1 MEDVLD
7 PYREAPDPRRPVV
20 CFDETPVQLVGETRI
35 PWPAQPGKPA
45 RIGYEYRRNG
55 TASLFVFL
63 DAHQPRRH
71 MQLTECKTA
80 LDFAQCI
87 YELAEVHYRDAETVR
102 EVLDSLSAHKPS
114 ARYEVYGPELARDV
128 LRQLGF
134 HFVPEHASW
143 LNMVEIEIG
152 VLGKQCLD
160 RRIEDRDTLRRE
172 LAHWQ
177 RRRNAEGA
185 RFDWLFDIHR
195 ARKNLARVHPAPV
208 STDLDQAA

>member
-71 MQLTECKTA
+71 MKLTECKTA

-102 EVLDSLSAHKPS
+102 EVLDSLSRHS
-114 ARYEVYGPELARDV
+114 YGRNTDFSVPPA
-128 LRQLGF
+128 QIPACPLG
-134 HFVPEHASW
+134 HGAPTS
-143 LNMVEIEIG
+143 G
-152 VLGKQCLD
+152 V
-160 RRIEDRDTLRRE
+160 
-172 LAHWQ
+172 
-177 RRRNAEGA
+177 
-185 RFDWLFDIHR
+185 
-195 ARKNLARVHPAPV
+195 
-208 STDLDQAA
+208 